1 MQPVATS
8 SEARPSLTVGP
19 VHSDVRPSPV
29 LGPKAYQPPPSAP
42 LQRVRA
48 LLRLRPLPTLPSTA
62 NRVAFRDQVAGAVLE
77 FLFKLLFAPEYASV
91 RRGLHTTHNLCL

>member
-29 LGPKAYQPPPSAP
+29 LGPKAYQSPPSAP

-62 NRVAFRDQVAGAVLE
+62 NRVAFRDQVASAGSRAEGKIHVQ
-77 FLFKLLFAPEYASV
+77 P
-91 RRGLHTTHNLCL
+91 